1 MPLGKQKS
9 TKGSGHAGFKDYPA
23 PGPSL
28 HQRNKLLRPELI
40 DASPF
45 QNPSLHIKHTQDAV
59 TFVVVDAIEAGRLLY
74 DRLCFLEDILHPRF
88 YAAPRTASPV
98 PQAAISLSCR
108 LRRTRKSDCPS
119 SRRSPIFSQH
129 SDLGKRLQKTRNC
142 LVKIFKV
149 TGPAHGFWSNAHEL
163 RMGDK
168 L

>member
-45 QNPSLHIKHTQDAV
+45 QNPSLLIKHTQDAV

-108 LRRTRKSDCPS
+108 LRRTGNQAVLHRGAHPS
-119 SRRSPIFSQH
+119 FPSILTS
-129 SDLGKRLQKTRNC
+129 GKVCKK
-142 LVKIFKV
+142 LVI
-149 TGPAHGFWSNAHEL
+149 AL
-163 RMGDK
+163 
-168 L
+168 